1 MNVVRRTFLIAA
13 GAALMMALSA
23 TVALA
28 QAQLE
33 PNPEFEKNT
42 GGWVYALAIMIAFA
56 ALGLILFLT
65 VMYMRYA
72 PRFARDQ
79 DPKVVHAD
87 RVLPGKEP
95 PRRAVDMSQAV
106 PIVVQPP
113 ALPSAVPAIA
123 SSAAASAAA
132 PVVVAEA
139 PAAPPAAPAQAEAA
153 PASAAA
159 SAPAAPATPAAPAE
173 RQEVT
178 MDQATFDAT
187 LEELLAKGTD
197 SRVAEGQARRAGMI
211 AARKKAAGEG

>member
-1 MNVVRRTFLIAA
+1 MNMAGKALRTVAAA
-13 GAALMMALSA
+13 GVMLAVSA
-23 TVALA
+23 TSAIA

-42 GGWVYALAIMIAFA
+42 GGWIYALAIMIAFA
-56 ALGLILFLT
+56 ALGLIVFLT
-65 VMYMRYA
+65 MMYVRYA
-72 PRFARDQ
+72 PRFARDD

-95 PRRAVDMSQAV
+95 ARRAVDLSQAV

-123 SSAAASAAA
+123 SAPAAASA
-132 PVVVAEA
+132 PVAVAEA
-139 PAAPPAAPAQAEAA
+139 PAAAPPAASPAPAEAA
-153 PASAAA
+153 PA
-159 SAPAAPATPAAPAE
+159 AAPAPPPAPAE
-173 RQEVT
+173 RREVT

-197 SRVAEGQARRAGMI
+197 RRVAEGQARRAAMI
-211 AARKKAAGEG
+211 AAKKAAGEG